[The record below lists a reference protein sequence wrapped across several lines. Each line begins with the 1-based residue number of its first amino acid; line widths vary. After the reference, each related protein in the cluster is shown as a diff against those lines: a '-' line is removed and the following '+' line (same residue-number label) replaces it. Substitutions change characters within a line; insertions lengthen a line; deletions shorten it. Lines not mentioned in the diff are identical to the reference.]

1 MGPRLRGP
9 VTRGEG
15 VGVTALLEA
24 PRRPRMQQDL
34 QAAMVDVW
42 AQLDGL
48 DEETQRRILRR
59 VAEMRA
65 EVIDRLSSLE
75 TLTDADGNET
85 WQATSLRAFEAELR
99 RVASEFSGRLS
110 ADLADDLERAAG
122 LADVGYRDALSAL
135 ARGLGVSP
143 PLISLSPL
151 GLSSDLVQ
159 AATLYNASAFRG
171 LGERIVAD
179 VNREIQRVVFGGQSR
194 WDAVRNIRDMLAAD
208 PKWAGQ
214 KLPPKTLGKLTSY
227 ATMVE
232 RTAVMS
238 IFNIAADRAYREALE
253 ELPELR
259 VEWMTVKDS
268 RVDATCVAL
277 HGKRKDPRGTF
288 PGGLIAPPAHP
299 RCRCRTVAWMPG
311 WAALGVKP

>member
-1 MGPRLRGP
+1 MRGAIAH
-9 VTRGEG
+9 REG
-15 VGVTALLEA
+15 DRVTALLEA
-24 PRRPRMQQDL
+24 PRRPRMQRDL
-34 QAAMVDVW
+34 QDAMVAVW
-42 AQLDGL
+42 SQLDNL
-48 DEETQRRILRR
+48 DAETERRILQR
-59 VAEMRA
+59 VAEMRG
-65 EVIDRLSSLE
+65 EVIDRLSALE
-75 TLTDADGNET
+75 TTTDADGNET

-99 RVASEFSGRLS
+99 RVAAEFSARLS
-110 ADLADDLERAAG
+110 TDLADDLERAAG
-122 LADVGYRDALSAL
+122 LADLGYRDALSAL
-135 ARGLGVSP
+135 ARGMNVP
-143 PLISLSPL
+143 TPLITLSPL

-171 LGERIVAD
+171 LGERVAVE

-194 WDAVRNIRDMLAAD
+194 WAAVRNIREMLAAD

-238 IFNIAADRAYREALE
+238 VFNIAADRAYREALE

-259 VEWMTVKDS
+259 VEWVTVKDS

-311 WAALGVKP
+311 WASLGVKS

>member
-1 MGPRLRGP
+1 MRGP
-9 VTRGEG
+9 VPRREG
-15 VGVTALLEA
+15 DRVTALLEA
-24 PRRPRMQQDL
+24 PRRPQMQRDL
-34 QAAMVDVW
+34 QAAMVEVW
-42 AQLDGL
+42 AQLDNL
-48 DEETQRRILRR
+48 DVETQRRILQR
-59 VAEMRA
+59 VAEMRG
-65 EVIDRLSSLE
+65 EIIDQLSALQ
-75 TLTDADGNET
+75 TLVDEDGNET
-85 WQATSLRAFEAELR
+85 WRATELRSFEAELR
-99 RVASEFSGRLS
+99 RIAGEFAARLGRELG
-110 ADLADDLERAAG
+110 DDLERAAG

-135 ARGLGVSP
+135 ARGLGVP
-143 PLISLSPL
+143 APLISLSPL

-159 AATLYNASAFRG
+159 AATLYNASSFRG
-171 LGERIVAD
+171 LGERIVSD
-179 VNREIQRVVFGGQSR
+179 VNREVQRVVFGGQSR
-194 WDAVRNIRDMLAAD
+194 WDAVRNIREMLAAD

-214 KLPPKTLGKLTSY
+214 KLPPKTLGRLTSY

-238 IFNIAADRAYREALE
+238 VFNIAADRAYREALD

-277 HGKRKDPRGTF
+277 HGERKDPRGTF

-311 WAALGVKP
+311 WASLGVTP

>member
-1 MGPRLRGP
+1 M
-9 VTRGEG
+9 
-15 VGVTALLEA
+15 TALMEA
-24 PRRPRMQQDL
+24 PRRSQIQRDL
-34 QAAMVDVW
+34 QAAMIAVW
-42 AQLDGL
+42 TQLDNL
-48 DEETQRRILRR
+48 DVETERRILQR

-65 EVIDRLSSLE
+65 EVIDRLSALE
-75 TLTDADGNET
+75 TTTDADGNET

-99 RVASEFSGRLS
+99 HVAAEFSARLS
-110 ADLADDLERAAG
+110 TDLADDLERAAG

-135 ARGLGVSP
+135 ARGLDVP
-143 PLISLSPL
+143 TPLITLSPL

-171 LGERIVAD
+171 LGERVAVE

-238 IFNIAADRAYREALE
+238 VFNIAADRAYREALE

-259 VEWMTVKDS
+259 VEWVTVKDS

-288 PGGLIAPPAHP
+288 PGGVIAPPLHP

-311 WAALGVKP
+311 WASLWVKS

>member
-1 MGPRLRGP
+1 M
-9 VTRGEG
+9 
-15 VGVTALLEA
+15 TALLEA
-24 PRRPRMQQDL
+24 PRRSRMQRDL
-34 QAAMVDVW
+34 QAAMIDVW
-42 AQLDGL
+42 VQLDSL
-48 DEETQRRILRR
+48 DEATQRRILQRT
-59 VAEMRA
+59 AEMRA
-65 EVIDRLSSLE
+65 EVLDRLSSLE
-75 TLTDADGNET
+75 TTTDEDGNET
-85 WQATSLRAFEAELR
+85 WQSTSLRSFEAELR
-99 RVASEFSGRLS
+99 RVASEFASRL
-110 ADLADDLERAAG
+110 ATDLTGDLERAAG
-122 LADVGYRDALSAL
+122 LADVGYRDALSNL
-135 ARGLGVSP
+135 ARGLEVP
-143 PLISLSPL
+143 TPLITLSPL

-171 LGERIVAD
+171 LGERVAVE

-194 WDAVRNIRDMLAAD
+194 WDAVRNIREMLAAD

-238 IFNIAADRAYREALE
+238 VFNIAADRAYREALD

-268 RVDATCVAL
+268 RVDAACVAL
-277 HGKRKDPRGTF
+277 HGKRKDPQGTF
-288 PGGLIAPPAHP
+288 PGGVIAPPLHP

-311 WAALGVKP
+311 WASLGVRS

>member
-1 MGPRLRGP
+1 M
-9 VTRGEG
+9 
-15 VGVTALLEA
+15 TALVEA
-24 PRRPRMQQDL
+24 PRRPQMQRDL

-42 AQLDGL
+42 AQLDNL
-48 DEETQRRILRR
+48 DVETQRRILRR
-59 VAEMRA
+59 VAEMRG
-65 EVIDRLSSLE
+65 EIIDQLSALQ
-75 TLTDADGNET
+75 TLVDEDGNET
-85 WQATSLRAFEAELR
+85 WRATELRAFEAELR
-99 RVASEFSGRLS
+99 RVAGEFASRLGT
-110 ADLADDLERAAG
+110 DLTDDLERAAG

-135 ARGLGVSP
+135 ARGMNVP
-143 PLISLSPL
+143 APLISLSPL

-159 AATLYNASAFRG
+159 AATLYNASSFRG
-171 LGERIVAD
+171 LGERIVSD

-238 IFNIAADRAYREALE
+238 VFNIAADRAYREALE

-311 WAALGVKP
+311 WAALGVTP

>member
-1 MGPRLRGP
+1 M
-9 VTRGEG
+9 
-15 VGVTALLEA
+15 TALREA
-24 PRRPRMQQDL
+24 PRRSQIQRDL

-42 AQLDGL
+42 TQLDTL
-48 DEETQRRILRR
+48 DVETERRILQR

-65 EVIDRLSSLE
+65 EVIDRLSALE
-75 TLTDADGNET
+75 TTTDADGNET

-99 RVASEFSGRLS
+99 RVASEFSARLS
-110 ADLADDLERAAG
+110 TDLADDLERAAG

-135 ARGLGVSP
+135 ARGLNVP
-143 PLISLSPL
+143 TPLISLSPL

-171 LGERIVAD
+171 LGERVAVE

-238 IFNIAADRAYREALE
+238 VFNIAADRAYREALE
-253 ELPELR
+253 ELPQLR

-311 WAALGVKP
+311 WASLGVKS

>member
-1 MGPRLRGP
+1 M
-9 VTRGEG
+9 
-15 VGVTALLEA
+15 TALLEA
-24 PRRPRMQQDL
+24 QRRPRMQRDL
-34 QAAMVDVW
+34 QAAMVAVW
-42 AQLDGL
+42 SQLDNL
-48 DEETQRRILRR
+48 DAETERRILQR
-59 VAEMRA
+59 VAEMRG
-65 EVIDRLSSLE
+65 EVIDRLSALE
-75 TLTDADGNET
+75 TMTDADGNET

-99 RVASEFSGRLS
+99 RVAAEFSARLS
-110 ADLADDLERAAG
+110 TDLASDLERAAG

-135 ARGLGVSP
+135 ARGLNVP
-143 PLISLSPL
+143 TPLIMLSPL

-171 LGERIVAD
+171 LGERVSVE

-194 WDAVRNIRDMLAAD
+194 WDAVRNIREMLAAD

-238 IFNIAADRAYREALE
+238 VFNIAADRAYREALE

-277 HGKRKDPRGTF
+277 HGKRKDPRGSF

-311 WAALGVKP
+311 WASLGVKS

>member
-1 MGPRLRGP
+1 M
-9 VTRGEG
+9 
-15 VGVTALLEA
+15 TALLEA
-24 PRRPRMQQDL
+24 PRRPRMQRDL
-34 QAAMVDVW
+34 QDAMVAVW
-42 AQLDGL
+42 SQLDNL
-48 DEETQRRILRR
+48 DAETERRILQR
-59 VAEMRA
+59 VAEMRG
-65 EVIDRLSSLE
+65 EVIDRLSALE
-75 TLTDADGNET
+75 TTTDADGNET

-99 RVASEFSGRLS
+99 RVAAEFSARLS
-110 ADLADDLERAAG
+110 TDLADDLERAAG
-122 LADVGYRDALSAL
+122 LADLGYRDALSAL
-135 ARGLGVSP
+135 ARGMNVP
-143 PLISLSPL
+143 TPLITLSPL

-171 LGERIVAD
+171 LGERVAVE

-194 WDAVRNIRDMLAAD
+194 WAAVRNIREMLAAD

-238 IFNIAADRAYREALE
+238 VFNIAADRAYREALE

-259 VEWMTVKDS
+259 VEWVTVKDS

-311 WAALGVKP
+311 WASLGVKS